1 MQGKCP
7 KCEKPVAN
15 VSISEVPARAFMA
28 QKEWRGLSFNCPMCQ
43 TILGVQ
49 IDPIAI
55 KADIVNELMNKL
67 RGT

>member
-7 KCEKPVAN
+7 KCEKPVMQVA
-15 VSISEVPARAFMA
+15 IADVPARAFMGRT
-28 QKEWRGLSFNCPMCQ
+28 EWKGISFNCPMCQ

-55 KADIVNELMNKL
+55 KTDILNELKGS
-67 RGT
+67 RW